1 MTRQE
6 PRRIANL
13 VALTISVIALSVSIA
28 NLYMA
33 SLRAPHVEVRVAPY
47 IRHGIDDTSGN
58 EAFFIPLT
66 MANSGARP
74 TSILSLELY
83 IRHVPT
89 GDEKTL
95 YGQYFAENLA
105 ILGEFFTPIALPGYS
120 DVSRTVAFYPLG
132 ARTDRLFES
141 PGVYVFQ
148 LTALVTD
155 VGGPSGTEVL
165 QLEEFSIN
173 LSAQQSAA
181 IQEDP
186 EFEYQFP
193 LAIER

>member
-1 MTRQE
+1 MTRQD
-6 PRRIANL
+6 PRRVSSL
-13 VALTISVIALSVSIA
+13 VALAISITALSVSIA
-28 NLYMA
+28 NFYLA

-47 IRHGIDDTSGN
+47 IRHGIDDTSEL

-66 MANSGARP
+66 MANSGARS
-74 TSILSLELY
+74 TSILSLELA

-105 ILGEFFTPIALPGYS
+105 RLGEFFTPIALPGYS
-120 DVSRTVAFYPLG
+120 DVSRTVAFYPLDQ
-132 ARTDRLFES
+132 RTDRLFE
-141 PGVYVFQ
+141 PAGLYEFQ
-148 LTALVTD
+148 LTAHITD
-155 VGGPSGTEVL
+155 MGGRFSTEII
-165 QLEEFSIN
+165 QQEFSIS
-173 LSAQQSAA
+173 LSPEQAAQ

-186 EFEYQFP
+186 EFEYQWP